1 MKRRARHGRN
11 AHLIIPESGSN
22 PEMDFRRSLQRGI
35 GAQLDNHPEIVSST
49 KNNWKSYRR
58 FSPDAD

>member
-1 MKRRARHGRN
+1 
-11 AHLIIPESGSN
+11 
-22 PEMDFRRSLQRGI
+22 MDFRRSLQRGI
-35 GAQLDNHPEIVSST
+35 GAQLDNHPEIVSLT